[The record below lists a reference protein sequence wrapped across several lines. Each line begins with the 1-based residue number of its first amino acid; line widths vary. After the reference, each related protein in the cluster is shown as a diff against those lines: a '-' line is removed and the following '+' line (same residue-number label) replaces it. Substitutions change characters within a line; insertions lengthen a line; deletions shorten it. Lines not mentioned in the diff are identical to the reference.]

1 MAKVILAGGS
11 GFLGRALGR
20 ALSAAGWEVVVLTR
34 DTDRVPP
41 ADDLPALRAVMWNG
55 ETGGAWAAELEG
67 AAALVNLAGRSI
79 NCVHSLENSREILD
93 SRLNA
98 VKALAKGYARA
109 KNPPPA
115 WVQGSATG
123 FYGNAGDRFC
133 EEALPPGPGFLAE
146 VCRRWEEAFAALD
159 LPDVR
164 RVVLRLGPVL
174 DQKTGPFPAI
184 MSEWLTKFLQAF
196 IPLFVA
202 IDPIGLA
209 AIFLGLGQN
218 IAAER
223 RQKIAD
229 QAVWTG
235 GLVALG
241 FLLLGKSIFAALGI
255 SVGDFQIAGGLILFI
270 LAAKD
275 LVQSAAE
282 SEKLPEDFG
291 VVPLGMPL
299 IAGPASITT
308 LLVLAQNQAIGLVVT
323 LVALAVNLFLVV
335 LALHY
340 SEWLG
345 RKVGATGMRAI
356 SKIIAML
363 LAAIAVNMIRQ
374 GWKT

>member
-1 MAKVILAGGS
+1 
-11 GFLGRALGR
+11 
-20 ALSAAGWEVVVLTR
+20 
-34 DTDRVPP
+34 
-41 ADDLPALRAVMWNG
+41 
-55 ETGGAWAAELEG
+55 
-67 AAALVNLAGRSI
+67 
-79 NCVHSLENSREILD
+79 
-93 SRLNA
+93 
-98 VKALAKGYARA
+98 
-109 KNPPPA
+109 
-115 WVQGSATG
+115 
-123 FYGNAGDRFC
+123 
-133 EEALPPGPGFLAE
+133 
-146 VCRRWEEAFAALD
+146 
-159 LPDVR
+159 
-164 RVVLRLGPVL
+164 
-174 DQKTGPFPAI
+174 

-308 LLVLAQNQAIGLVVT
+308 LLVLAQNLAIGLVVT
-323 LVALAVNLFLVV
+323 LVALEVNLYLVV

-356 SKIIAML
+356 SKIISML
-363 LAAIAVNMIRQ
+363 LAAIAVSMIRQ
-374 GWKT
+374 GWKS

>member
-1 MAKVILAGGS
+1 MTE
-11 GFLGRALGR
+11 
-20 ALSAAGWEVVVLTR
+20 W
-34 DTDRVPP
+34 
-41 ADDLPALRAVMWNG
+41 
-55 ETGGAWAAELEG
+55 
-67 AAALVNLAGRSI
+67 
-79 NCVHSLENSREILD
+79 
-93 SRLNA
+93 
-98 VKALAKGYARA
+98 
-109 KNPPPA
+109 
-115 WVQGSATG
+115 
-123 FYGNAGDRFC
+123 
-133 EEALPPGPGFLAE
+133 
-146 VCRRWEEAFAALD
+146 FA
-159 LPDVR
+159 
-164 RVVLRLGPVL
+164 
-174 DQKTGPFPAI
+174 
-184 MSEWLTKFLQAF
+184 KFLQAF

-218 IAAER
+218 IPAVR

-235 GLVALG
+235 GIVALG

-275 LVQSAAE
+275 LISSAAE
-282 SEKLPEDFG
+282 PEKLPEDFG

-308 LLVLAQNQAIGLVVT
+308 LLVLAQNPAVGLTVT
-323 LVALAVNLFLVV
+323 LVALAVNLLLVV

-345 RKVGATGMRAI
+345 RRVGATGMRAI
-356 SKIIAML
+356 SKIIALL
-363 LAAIAVNMIRQ
+363 LAAIAVSMIRQ

>member
-1 MAKVILAGGS
+1 ML
-11 GFLGRALGR
+11 
-20 ALSAAGWEVVVLTR
+20 
-34 DTDRVPP
+34 
-41 ADDLPALRAVMWNG
+41 
-55 ETGGAWAAELEG
+55 
-67 AAALVNLAGRSI
+67 
-79 NCVHSLENSREILD
+79 
-93 SRLNA
+93 
-98 VKALAKGYARA
+98 
-109 KNPPPA
+109 
-115 WVQGSATG
+115 
-123 FYGNAGDRFC
+123 
-133 EEALPPGPGFLAE
+133 
-146 VCRRWEEAFAALD
+146 
-159 LPDVR
+159 
-164 RVVLRLGPVL
+164 
-174 DQKTGPFPAI
+174 
-184 MSEWLTKFLQAF
+184 EWLSKVLQAF

-223 RQKIAD
+223 RQKIAT

-241 FLLLGKSIFAALGI
+241 FLFLGKSIFAALGI

-282 SEKLPEDFG
+282 PEKLPEDFG

-323 LVALAVNLFLVV
+323 LVALVANLVLVV

-363 LAAIAVNMIRQ
+363 LAAIAVSMIRQ
-374 GWKT
+374 GWKS